1 MTIRSSVKAYR
12 GGGTGSYN
20 PTMMLKVLIYAEE
33 LGEENPICS
42 EEIEAKIAELNKRL
56 EGIPDD
62 SDKKM
67 SSSVI

>member
-1 MTIRSSVKAYR
+1 M
-12 GGGTGSYN
+12 
-20 PTMMLKVLIYAEE
+20 
-33 LGEENPICS
+33 GEENPIRS
-42 EEIEAKIAELNKRL
+42 EEIKAKIAELNKRL